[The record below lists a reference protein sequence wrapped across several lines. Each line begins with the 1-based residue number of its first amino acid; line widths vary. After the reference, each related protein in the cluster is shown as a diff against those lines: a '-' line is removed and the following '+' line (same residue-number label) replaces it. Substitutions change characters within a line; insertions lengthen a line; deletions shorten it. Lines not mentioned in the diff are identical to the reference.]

1 MRAAAATTRPRTLAR
16 TLALRA
22 LLVLAPS
29 LVAWTPAN
37 PILLLQPQSR
47 LWVNG
52 TSTVRAFE
60 CQATTFVADIDG
72 TMPGAA
78 AAVLGGEKAVREVTV
93 RVPAAKLDCKNGTMN
108 GHMLKALKATANP
121 TIEFRLTSYT
131 IGKTADGAEGALTGT
146 LALGGATKTITFR
159 GTASDAGDGQL
170 RVVGT
175 HPLRL
180 SEYGLKAP
188 SLMMGT
194 MKVNDLVTVSFDLV
208 LQG

>member
-1 MRAAAATTRPRTLAR
+1 MRASAATT
-16 TLALRA
+16 LRA
-22 LLVLAPS
+22 LLVIAPS
-29 LVAWTPAN
+29 LIAWTPAN
-37 PILLLQPQSR
+37 PILTMQPQSR

-52 TSTVRAFE
+52 TSTVRSFE
-60 CQATTFVADIDG
+60 CTATTFATEIDA
-72 TMPGAA
+72 TTAGAA

-108 GHMLKALKATANP
+108 GHMLKALKATDNP
-121 TIEFRLTSYT
+121 SIEFRLTSYT
-131 IGKTADGAEGALTGT
+131 VGKTADGAKGELTGT
-146 LALGGATKTITFR
+146 LTLGGTTKTITFG

-175 HPLRL
+175 HEIRM

-194 MKVNDLVTVSFDLV
+194 MKVNDLVKVSFDLV
-208 LQG
+208 LKG